1 VILRGSGRSEETT
14 VASDRVNRAERSSA
28 HNNIDYCLD
37 EPDDWPGAV
46 AAFEQFR
53 QDDGSTIVL
62 RGICPRCRGTMTVEL
77 PIQARAGQTIGEARD
92 NQALPPGKSFVKVA
106 SCNCGQH
113 HSNQPEKSLGCGAF
127 GSLRVGG
134 GPEGAAERP
143 RSRYLRVN
151 PVPGEATVNDVE
163 WERRAEQHEI
173 EALPAARATAEKWTT
188 QIASLTGIFSIVV
201 LVKGPEDV
209 AHLEGHVGRLAPSV
223 STLVALIVTAVTVA
237 FVLFAYRQWPEQAWA
252 DSTTKWTAQVLAVVS
267 IATALLIW
275 DRQAGWPATAIAL
288 VLAVGLPAAA
298 QFRRPRYL
306 FAGDV
311 WPQAT
316 GRWPGLR
323 GKTPGAARWTARLV
337 GLACAL
343 SVALIWAQDWTW
355 ETAVIVS
362 LALALTFAALAVVAG
377 GLAAY
382 GIPARFA
389 PASGGLMRTSQRAAI
404 QRARNSLR
412 VSLGGA
418 IGAIVSVA
426 VAIAATWINTPA
438 ESSPGAVL
446 LVTRT
451 NQPPICGRY
460 AGEEAGDLLIQERGR
475 TAPTRIRLDALISTA
490 SLPSCPED

>member
-1 VILRGSGRSEETT
+1 
-14 VASDRVNRAERSSA
+14 VASDRGNRAERSTA
-28 HNNIDYCLD
+28 HNSSDYCLD
-37 EPDDWPGAV
+37 EPNGWSVTV

-62 RGICPRCRGTMTVEL
+62 RGTCPRCRGTMTVEL
-77 PIQARAGQTIGEARD
+77 PVQARCGQTIDEARD
-92 NQALPPGKSFVKVA
+92 NQELPGKSFVKVA
-106 SCNCGQH
+106 SCNCGQLH
-113 HSNQPEKSLGCGAF
+113 THQPEKSLGCGAF
-127 GSLRVGG
+127 ASLRVGG
-134 GPEGAAERP
+134 GAERAAEP
-143 RSRYLRVN
+143 PQPRYLRVD
-151 PVPGEATVNDVE
+151 PLPGEATVSDVE

-173 EALPAARATAEKWTT
+173 EALPTARSTAEKWTT

-209 AHLEGHVGRLAPSV
+209 ANLEGHVGRLVPAV
-223 STLVALIVTAVTVA
+223 TTLVALLVSAVTVA
-237 FVLFAYRQWPEQAWA
+237 LVLFAYRQWPEQAWA
-252 DSTTKWTAQVLAVVS
+252 DFTTKWTAQVLAVVS
-267 IATALLIW
+267 IASALLIW
-275 DRQAGWPATAIAL
+275 DEQAGWPATAIAL
-288 VLAVGLPAAA
+288 VLAIGLPAAA

-306 FAGDV
+306 FAGDD
-311 WPQAT
+311 WPPGVGT
-316 GRWPGLR
+316 WSGLR

-343 SVALIWAQDWTW
+343 SVALMWAQDWSW

-404 QRARNSLR
+404 QRARNGLR
-412 VSLGGA
+412 VSLGAA
-418 IGAIVSVA
+418 IGAIVFVA

-446 LVTRT
+446 LVMRSE
-451 NQPPICGRY
+451 QVPVCGRY
-460 AGEEAGDLLIQERGR
+460 AGAEAGHLLIQEQGL
-475 TAPTRIRLDALISTA
+475 TAPTRIPLDAVVSTA
-490 SLPSCPED
+490 PLLSCPED